1 MATHYISIQG
11 RGQVLSGPSA
21 SIAVIGISASAFA
34 AVGLV
39 LSAALHI
46 FAGVSAAPILAEM
59 SGANHFWLTMWNIV
73 MPAGLL
79 AITLVTYRSWREREG
94 NPL

>member
-1 MATHYISIQG
+1 MATHYIPIQG
-11 RGQVLSGPSA
+11 RGQAVDGPSA

-34 AVGLV
+34 AVALA

-46 FAGVSAAPILAEM
+46 FAGVSAAPVLAEA
-59 SGANHFWLTMWNIV
+59 STSNPLWLAMWNIV

-94 NPL
+94 DPL

>member
-1 MATHYISIQG
+1 MSTHTIPIQG
-11 RGQVLSGPSA
+11 RGQVLSRASA
-21 SIAVIGISASAFA
+21 SIAVVGISASAFA

-46 FAGVSAAPILAEM
+46 FAGVSAAPVFAEAW
-59 SGANHFWLTMWNIV
+59 GANHFWLAMWNIV
-73 MPAGLL
+73 LPAGLL

-94 NPL
+94 DPL